1 MIVIRTDQ
9 RGKLNYNSQLNKNNW
24 GIYVLHVYK
33 FMLYST
39 EKIAKISNFVQF
51 QFRSNSLILFKK
63 KEEKNCPSLDACQ
76 QQ

>member
-33 FMLYST
+33 FTLYST

-51 QFRSNSLILFKK
+51 QTRLFYLKK
-63 KEEKNCPSLDACQ
+63 KKRKIVLLLMPVNNNDVL
-76 QQ
+76 

>member
-24 GIYVLHVYK
+24 GIYVLYVYK
-33 FMLYST
+33 FTLYST

-51 QFRSNSLILFKK
+51 QTRLFYLKK
-63 KEEKNCPSLDACQ
+63 KKEKNCPSLDACQ

>member
-33 FMLYST
+33 FTLYST

-51 QFRSNSLILFKK
+51 QTRLFYLKK
-63 KEEKNCPSLDACQ
+63 KKRKIVLFLMPVNNNDVL
-76 QQ
+76 

>member
-33 FMLYST
+33 FTLYST
-39 EKIAKISNFVQF
+39 EKIAKISNFKLAYF
-51 QFRSNSLILFKK
+51 I
-63 KEEKNCPSLDACQ
+63 
-76 QQ
+76 

>member
-24 GIYVLHVYK
+24 GIYVLYVYK
-33 FMLYST
+33 FTLYST

-51 QFRSNSLILFKK
+51 QTRLFYLKK
-63 KEEKNCPSLDACQ
+63 KKREKLSFS
-76 QQ
+76 

>member
-33 FMLYST
+33 FTLYST

-51 QFRSNSLILFKK
+51 QTRLFYLKK
-63 KEEKNCPSLDACQ
+63 KKEKNCPSLDACQ

>member
-9 RGKLNYNSQLNKNNW
+9 IKEGINYNSQLNKNNW
-24 GIYVLHVYK
+24 GIYVLYVYK
-33 FMLYST
+33 FTLYST

-51 QFRSNSLILFKK
+51 QTRLFYLKK
-63 KEEKNCPSLDACQ
+63 KKEKNCPSLDACQ